1 MAAPTLKGGL
11 PLFRFRGIRVFVH
24 WTFLILPAWIAFGG
38 ITEGRDAATILG
50 HIGLVLIIFFCVIL
64 HEFGHALTAQRFGIG
79 TRDITLLPIGGVASL
94 ERMPEDPKQEFLIT
108 VAGPLVNL
116 VIAGLGFL
124 VIAATGVSLFFS
136 DAMLGA
142 ANWTQVLS
150 FIVGAN
156 LLLFLFNLIPA
167 FPMDGGR
174 IFRSLLSMKMP
185 RDKATTIAAGLGK
198 VLAIGF
204 VIYGLMYGHPF
215 LALIGVFIFF
225 AAGAEA
231 RSVKQQTML
240 RGIRVREV
248 MRTRFWTMPSEATVQ
263 QAIDDLLA
271 GGDRVLVVLDNGY
284 YKGLLQRDDLMQ
296 AVTEGRTSAQL
307 NDFNLH
313 IAPPARPDEGAHASY
328 QTMLMGNHPILPV
341 IENGQLIGILE
352 PENLAEFIQLKQA
365 RGGTPPEPR

>member
-1 MAAPTLKGGL
+1 MAAPTLKGGM

-38 ITEGRDAATILG
+38 YSEGRDVTTILA
-50 HIGLVLIIFFCVIL
+50 HIGLVLIVFMCVVL

-116 VIAGLGFL
+116 VIALLGFI
-124 VIAATGVSLFFS
+124 VIAAMGMTAIFS
-136 DAMLGA
+136 GSILN
-142 ANWTQVLS
+142 ANTWTSVLS

-156 LLLFLFNLIPA
+156 MLLFLFNLIPA

-174 IFRSLLSMKMP
+174 IFRSLLSMRLP
-185 RDKATTIAAGLGK
+185 RDKATTIAAGLGR

-204 VIYGLMYGHPF
+204 VIYGLTQGQPF

-231 RSVKQQTML
+231 KNVRQQTLL
-240 RGIRVREV
+240 RGIRVHEV
-248 MRTRFWTMPSEATVQ
+248 MRTRFWTMPSDSTVQ
-263 QAIDDLLA
+263 QAVNELLA
-271 GGDRVLVVLDNGY
+271 GGDKVLVVLENEQYRGVL
-284 YKGLLQRDDLMQ
+284 KRDDLMQ
-296 AVTEGRTSAQL
+296 AITDGRSEAQL
-307 NDFNLH
+307 NEFDLDL
-313 IAPPARPDEGAHASY
+313 PPVAKPGDGAHASY
-328 QTMLMGNHPILPV
+328 QAMLLGNHPILTV
-341 IENGQLIGILE
+341 LEGDQLIGIME

-365 RGGTPPEPR
+365 RGGSAAGKT